1 MGLLR
6 RSGSGE
12 ALVLRSRSLIGRRA
26 GSDVRVE
33 DPRVSSEH
41 ASLRWTGKAWELR
54 DLGSRNGTFAGSR
67 RLAAGERCLVAEG
80 DALAFGSAELRFEL
94 IDGRPPAVSARHL
107 ASGRVR
113 EAIGRLLLLPDDE
126 HPRVSVFEAGDG
138 TWRLE
143 GADAD
148 RAVGDREVVQ
158 VDGEAWELD
167 LPGAEAETLEA
178 GGAAPSLS
186 QVGLRF
192 RVSRD
197 EEHVEL
203 VVLDGRR
210 ETALPSRS
218 HHYLLLTLARA
229 RLAERGAPP
238 GEQGWVDREALCR
251 MLGTDEYKLN
261 VDICRARK
269 QLATLGLHGAA
280 NVVERR
286 PGSGLVRI
294 GVDRLE
300 VGRL

>member
-80 DALAFGSAELRFEL
+80 DALAFGSPELRFEL
-94 IDGRPPAVSARHL
+94 IDTRPPAVSARHL
-107 ASGRVR
+107 GTGRVR

-126 HPRVSVFEAGDG
+126 HPRVSVFEASDG

-143 GADAD
+143 GADAEG
-148 RAVGDREVVQ
+148 AVGDREVVQ

-167 LPGAEAETLEA
+167 LPGDEAETLEA
-178 GGAAPSLS
+178 GGAAPTLS
-186 QVGLRF
+186 QVGLKF

-197 EEHVEL
+197 EEHVEV
-203 VVLDGRR
+203 VVLEGQR

-229 RLAERGAPP
+229 RLEERGAPA

-251 MLGTDEYKLN
+251 MLRTDEYKLN

-269 QLATLGLHGAA
+269 QLAALGLHGAA

-300 VGRL
+300 VARL